1 MFFLEELPQCQYDW
15 WFRLGLNYPCVCAF
29 AVFAAFA
36 YGACLG
42 SFINVC
48 IWRMPRRESVVDA
61 PSHCTKCGAHIK
73 WYDNLPVISYLV
85 LRGRCRVCRAPYS
98 PRYFIV
104 EVLTGALF
112 VAILVKTG
120 LTRQEPGAIYFYC
133 VMALLAI
140 GAAWIDA
147 EWRLI
152 PDSLNY
158 PAMVL
163 ALAGALAMP
172 AAWGT
177 GIWWRA
183 GMLCLLS
190 GLLPGAGLGLFS
202 FLGEK
207 LCGRTVLGLGDVKF
221 AAATGMLIGLPGV
234 LFAVTLGALA
244 GTAYGVVRA
253 LIRREPLSRCTVAFG
268 PFLAGGALVW
278 VFSGNFLLELA
289 VAVLRHG

>member
-73 WYDNLPVISYLV
+73 WYDNLPVISYLA

-98 PRYFIV
+98 PRYVIV
-104 EVLTGALF
+104 EALTGALF

-120 LTRQEPGAIYFYC
+120 LTRQEPGAIWFYC
-133 VMALLAI
+133 VMVLLAI

-147 EWRLI
+147 EWRII
-152 PDSLNY
+152 PDALNY

-163 ALAGALAMP
+163 ALAGALALP

-177 GIWWRA
+177 DVRWRA
-183 GMLCLLS
+183 GIFCLLS
-190 GLLPGAGLGLFS
+190 GVLPGAGLGLFA

-207 LCGRTVLGLGDVKF
+207 LCGRRVLGMGDVKF

-244 GTAYGVVRA
+244 GTAYGVIRSLA
-253 LIRREPLSRCTVAFG
+253 RREPLSRCTVAFG
-268 PFLAGGALVW
+268 PFLAAGALVW
-278 VFSGNFLLELA
+278 VFAGNYLLELA
-289 VAVLRHG
+289 VKVLNHG

>member
-1 MFFLEELPQCQYDW
+1 MFLIEELPQYASDW
-15 WFRLGLNYPCVCAF
+15 WFRLGLNYPAVCAF

-42 SFINVC
+42 SFMNVC

-61 PSHCTKCGAHIK
+61 PSHCTSCGAHIR
-73 WYDNLPVISYLV
+73 WYDNLPVVSYLV

-104 EVLTGALF
+104 EALTGMLF

-133 VMALLAI
+133 GMTLLAI

-147 EWRLI
+147 EWRII
-152 PDSLNY
+152 PDALNY
-158 PAMVL
+158 PAMLL
-163 ALAGALAMP
+163 ALAGALALP

-177 GIWWRA
+177 EVRWRA
-183 GMLCLLS
+183 GVFCLLS
-190 GLLPGAGLGLFS
+190 GLLPGAGLWLFS

-207 LCGRTVLGLGDVKF
+207 LSGRTVLGRGDVKF

-234 LFAVTLGALA
+234 LFALTAGALA
-244 GTAYGVVRA
+244 GTVYGAVRA
-253 LIRREPLSRCTVAFG
+253 LVRHERMSHCTVAFG

-278 VFSGNFLLELA
+278 VFAGNWLLKLA
-289 VAVLRHG
+289 AAVLSHG